1 MLRNICTTFMP
12 LRKATR
18 TVNAQEFNELD
29 LIQNS
34 NCNLAHTS
42 PAAHSICIDY
52 LTRGNILHMILI

>member
-1 MLRNICTTFMP
+1 MP